1 MVPSS
6 YIHLFIPETCSHC
19 VPCESCTVLEDE
31 ATGPLTSGSGKPR
44 EADRQT
50 KGSLNTERR
59 LPCLMS
65 AYGAGAINPA
75 WGHWGCLENEQ
86 AIFIHSPFCLPD
98 AWPVLQLSCGGDLV
112 L

>member
-1 MVPSS
+1 
-6 YIHLFIPETCSHC
+6 
-19 VPCESCTVLEDE
+19 
-31 ATGPLTSGSGKPR
+31 
-44 EADRQT
+44 
-50 KGSLNTERR
+50 
-59 LPCLMS
+59 MS
-65 AYGAGAINPA
+65 AYGAGAINPV